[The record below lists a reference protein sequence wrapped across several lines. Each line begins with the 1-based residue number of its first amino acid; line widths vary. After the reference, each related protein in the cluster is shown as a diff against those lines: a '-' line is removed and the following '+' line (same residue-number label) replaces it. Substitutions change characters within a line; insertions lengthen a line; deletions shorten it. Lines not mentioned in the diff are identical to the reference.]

1 MMPFMRT
8 TIRIDDELLDRL
20 KEQAVR
26 EKTSLTK
33 LVNRT
38 LRAGMQ
44 RSRAPARRRSQY
56 REKTY
61 SMGAP
66 RFALDKALAL
76 AAELEDE
83 EVIRKMALRK

>member
-8 TIRIDDELLDRL
+8 TIRIEDELLQQL
-20 KEQAVR
+20 KEQAHKENV
-26 EKTSLTK
+26 SLTQ

-44 RSRAPARRRSQY
+44 RSRSPGRRSRY

-61 SMGAP
+61 SMGTP
-66 RFALDKALAL
+66 GFDLDKALAL
-76 AAELEDE
+76 AADFEDE
-83 EVIRKMALRK
+83 EVLRKLAPRK

>member
-8 TIRIDDELLDRL
+8 TIRIEDELLERL
-20 KEQAVR
+20 KEQALR
-26 EKTSLTK
+26 ENVSLTK

-44 RSRAPARRRSQY
+44 RAGASARRRSQY
-56 REKTY
+56 REKTH

-66 RFALDKALAL
+66 RFDLDKALAL
-76 AAELEDE
+76 AAGLEDE
-83 EVIRKMALRK
+83 EVIRKMTLRK